1 MRCVARGSSGEGR
14 GGEGKGH
21 AAQAAAAAAARWG
34 VDHVLR
40 LHVEHEHH
48 TAARLGKGS
57 VDASRAVIALA
68 AVAMFLAAA
77 GTLLATPKAA
87 LFVLSNAIILALL
100 AADCRCFFFAA
111 AGAPATSDADAVD
124 ACGEQPGASGHVLAK
139 QERHHQQCAV
149 QPLCY
154 LLQHGNKNSC
164 AASEASTTEP
174 AMALPSDGTT
184 TLQALEE
191 QDDVPPASRPELL
204 LGLPDEGESIA
215 LELEDPAVV
224 QEPTCKT
231 VVPGL
236 DELGIDELNKKFVEF
251 IQSRR
256 NKWMKEEA
264 YLQLQS

>member
-1 MRCVARGSSGEGR
+1 M
-14 GGEGKGH
+14 
-21 AAQAAAAAAARWG
+21 
-34 VDHVLR
+34 DHVLR

-48 TAARLGKGS
+48 TAARLGKGG
-57 VDASRAVIALA
+57 VDASRAVLALA
-68 AVAMFLAAA
+68 AVALFLAAT
-77 GTLLATPKAA
+77 GSLATTKAA

-111 AGAPATSDADAVD
+111 GASATSDAID
-124 ACGEQPGASGHVLAK
+124 ACEQQPAASGHVLEK
-139 QERHHQQCAV
+139 QGRHNQQCAV
-149 QPLCY
+149 QPRASCPGY
-154 LLQHGNKNSC
+154 LLQHGNKNRC
-164 AASEASTTEP
+164 AASETSTGP
-174 AMALPSDGTT
+174 AMALASDGKT

-191 QDDVPPASRPELL
+191 QEDVPPASRPELL
-204 LGLPDEGESIA
+204 LGLPDDEGESIA
-215 LELEDPAVV
+215 LELEAPAVV

-236 DELGIDELNKKFVEF
+236 DELGIDELNKKFDEF